1 MDEKIKHKRG
11 RFKMNEFK
19 FLEEIED
26 CLDEQFPKG
35 KCKERG
41 QALVLYAVA
50 QIEYAELQKAFN
62 IALEENNRL
71 RGDYND
77 AV

>member
-1 MDEKIKHKRG
+1 MNEKI
-11 RFKMNEFK
+11 
-19 FLEEIED
+19 LET
-26 CLDEQFPKG
+26 LDKQFPKG